1 MKTILVTAFEPFGGS
16 GRNSSLDTLRVLPE
30 EIGGARIVKREM
42 PVEYVRSGEALV
54 RAAEEIGDLAAV
66 LCLGQAEGRG
76 NITPEYLAVNVRHA
90 SIADNAGTLC
100 RYARIDG
107 DGPAARFVTLPV
119 ERMVTRLA
127 ERGIPAAPSFSAG
140 TYVCNSILYA
150 ALEPIEMLKKF
161 EAEGDY
167 TSRLAYLEEE
177 KTSLPFGLVWDA
189 YCEMQGVPGGD
200 RWLADVK
207 RYERDVLSAR

>member
-42 PVEYVRSGEALV
+42 PVEYVHSGEALV

-76 NITPEYLAVNVRHA
+76 NITPEFLAVNVRHA

-107 DGPAARFVTLPV
+107 DGPGARFVTLPV
-119 ERMVTRLA
+119 ERMVSRLA
-127 ERGIPAAPSFSAG
+127 EHGIPAAPSFSAG

-150 ALEPIEMLKKF
+150 ALAWGEAHGVPAGFVHLPLSEEIA
-161 EAEGDY
+161 EAEGK
-167 TSRLAYLEEE
+167 TGRVPALAQSVLTAGIEEILGVIAE
-177 KTSLPFGLVWDA
+177 GL
-189 YCEMQGVPGGD
+189 
-200 RWLADVK
+200 
-207 RYERDVLSAR
+207 